1 MNEAIERFGS
11 YLRRRYAGRSTPKH
25 YLSDLSLFARLVGDK
40 RPDQVSVQDVD
51 RFVDQQVSQG
61 LRPATIN
68 RRLAALRTFFEFL
81 SADEPD
87 REWPN
92 PVIWRRHGIKQGS
105 HLPRDASDQDVE
117 RLFAAINDGRDR
129 AIFGLM
135 VGAGLR
141 VGEVAAARLQD
152 LEAPSGPDQ
161 MASLRV
167 RGKGDKERMV
177 WLIPQLYAT
186 VQAWLQERPP
196 SESDHL
202 FLNQHRRSLSV
213 SGIQY
218 RLQQHCEAVGMKLTC
233 HQLRHTFARRLAE
246 QEMAVESLS
255 KLMGHAQVQT
265 TQVYIAG
272 ADPNLRAA
280 FAKAMARLE
289 DAPERPPTITVIE
302 QMPRPRPERADPAE
316 LAACLALF
324 DHLPAWLQEL
334 LRVYLPR
341 RWRNWQ
347 PHLARQ
353 HGRRLAHQLRRAW
366 KWLLSNQEL
375 SGWSDLQRSDLEA
388 WLSAR
393 QEEGIAASSR
403 ASELGEMQAF
413 LRFVVEQDIPLT
425 ANLFRVAY
433 PERPDALPRYL
444 SENEYR
450 RLEQVV
456 LEQTA
461 DDTLV
466 ATRDRAWFFTLA
478 HTGVRVS
485 ELVNLRL
492 GDLDGGRLIVRGGKN
507 ARDRVVYLTPIL
519 TEALQRY
526 LSHRGTA
533 EDDHL
538 WLDDG
543 RPLKDHQVRY
553 RLRCWGKLCGVS
565 VTPHRLRHTLA
576 TRLINQ
582 GMSLESLRKLLGH
595 KHLTTTQQYARI
607 YDVTV
612 REQFETA
619 MARIVGIA
627 VKDWPRPMFAF
638 TADHAQ
644 SPQEE
649 QDKRILVGHSSTE

>member
-25 YLSDLSLFARLVGDK
+25 YLSDLSLFARLVGGK
-40 RPDQVSVQDVD
+40 QPDQVSVQDVD

-81 SADEPD
+81 SAEEPD

-92 PVIWRRHGIKQGS
+92 PVIWRRHGIKQGT
-105 HLPRDASDQDVE
+105 HLPRDASDRDVE
-117 RLFAAINDGRDR
+117 RLFAAMNDGRDR

-196 SESDHL
+196 SEFDHL
-202 FLNQHRRSLSV
+202 FLNQHRRPLSV
-213 SGIQY
+213 AGIQY
-218 RLQQHCEAVGMKLTC
+218 RLQQHCEAAGVKLTC

-280 FAKAMARLE
+280 FARAMAQLE
-289 DAPERPPTITVIE
+289 NAPERPPTITMPE
-302 QMPRPRPERADPAE
+302 PKPRPRPEKADPAE
-316 LAACLALF
+316 LADSLTIF
-324 DHLPAWLQEL
+324 DHLPTWLQEL
-334 LRVYLPR
+334 LHVYLPW

-353 HGRRLAHQLRRAW
+353 HARRLAHHLRRAW
-366 KWLLSNQEL
+366 AWLLSNREL
-375 SGWSDLQRSDLEA
+375 SSWSDLQRSDLEA

-393 QEEGIAASSR
+393 QEEGISASTR
-403 ASELGEMQAF
+403 TKELCEMQTF
-413 LRFVVEQDIPLT
+413 LRFVVEQDIPLN

-433 PERPDALPRYL
+433 PERPEPLPRYL
-444 SENEYR
+444 SENEYC

-456 LEQTA
+456 VEQTA

-466 ATRDRAWFFTLA
+466 AARDRAWFFTLA

-519 TEALQRY
+519 TKALQRY
-526 LSHRGTA
+526 LSHRGAA

-543 RPLKDHQVRY
+543 RPLKDYRVRY
-553 RLRCWGKLCGVS
+553 RLKCWGKLCGVS
-565 VTPHRLRHTLA
+565 ASPHRLRHTLA
-576 TRLINQ
+576 TRLINR

-595 KHLTTTQQYARI
+595 KHLRTTQQYARV
-607 YDVTV
+607 YDATV

-619 MARIVGIA
+619 MAKIVGIG
-627 VKDWPRPMFAF
+627 VGDWPRLAFAF
-638 TADHAQ
+638 TADQ
-644 SPQEE
+644 SV
-649 QDKRILVGHSSTE
+649 DTLFS

>member
-11 YLRRRYAGRSTPKH
+11 YLRRRYADRSTPKH
-25 YLSDLSLFARLVGDK
+25 YLSDLSLFARLVGGK

-51 RFVDQQVSQG
+51 CFVDQQVSQG

-81 SADEPD
+81 SAEEPD

-105 HLPRDASDQDVE
+105 HLPRDASDKDVE
-117 RLFAAINDGRDR
+117 RLFAAMNDGRDR

-141 VGEVAAARLQD
+141 VGEVATARLPD
-152 LEAPSGPDQ
+152 LEAPSVPDQ

-167 RGKGDKERMV
+167 CGKGNKERMV

-186 VQAWLQERPP
+186 VQAWLQERPA
-196 SESDHL
+196 SGFDHL
-202 FLNQHRRSLSV
+202 FLNQHRRPLSV
-213 SGIQY
+213 AGIQY
-218 RLQQHCEAVGMKLTC
+218 RLQQHCEAAEVKLTC

-246 QEMAVESLS
+246 QEMPVESLS

-280 FAKAMARLE
+280 FARAMAQLE
-289 DAPERPPTITVIE
+289 NAPERPPTITMFE
-302 QMPRPRPERADPAE
+302 PKPRPRPERADPAE
-316 LAACLALF
+316 LAACLTMF
-324 DHLPAWLQEL
+324 DHLPTWLQES
-334 LRVYLPR
+334 LRVYLPW

-353 HGRRLAHQLRRAW
+353 HARRLAYHLRRAW
-366 KWLLSNQEL
+366 EWLLSNQAL

-393 QEEGIAASSR
+393 QEEGISASTR
-403 ASELGEMQAF
+403 TKELSEMQTF

-433 PERPDALPRYL
+433 PERSEPLPRYL
-444 SENEYR
+444 SENEYC

-478 HTGVRVS
+478 HTGVRLS
-485 ELVNLRL
+485 ELANLRL
-492 GDLDGGRLIVRGGKN
+492 GDLGGGRLIVRGGKN

-526 LSHRGTA
+526 LSHRGAA

-543 RPLKDHQVRY
+543 RPLKDYRVRY
-553 RLRCWGKLCGVS
+553 RLKCWGKLCGVS
-565 VTPHRLRHTLA
+565 ASPHRLRHTLA
-576 TRLINQ
+576 TRLINR

-595 KHLTTTQQYARI
+595 KHLRTTQQYARV

-619 MARIVGIA
+619 MTKIVGIA
-627 VKDWPRPMFAF
+627 ASDWPRLTLAF
-638 TADHAQ
+638 TTDQ
-644 SPQEE
+644 SV
-649 QDKRILVGHSSTE
+649 DTIS

>member
-11 YLRRRYAGRSTPKH
+11 YLRRRYADRTTPKH
-25 YLSDLSLFARLVGDK
+25 YLSDLSLFAQLVGDK

-51 RFVDQQVSQG
+51 RFVDQQLSQG

-81 SADEPD
+81 SAEEPD
-87 REWPN
+87 REWPS
-92 PVIWRRHGIKQGS
+92 PVIWRRHGIKQGT
-105 HLPRDASDQDVE
+105 HLPRDASDKDVE
-117 RLFAAINDGRDR
+117 RLFAAMNDGRDR
-129 AIFGLM
+129 AVFGLM

-167 RGKGDKERMV
+167 RGKGGKERMV
-177 WLIPQLYAT
+177 WVIPPLYAT
-186 VQAWLQERPP
+186 VQAWLQERPD
-196 SESDHL
+196 SEFDHL
-202 FLNQHRRSLSV
+202 FLSQHRRPLSV
-213 SGIQY
+213 AGIQY
-218 RLQQHCEAVGMKLTC
+218 RLQQHCQVAGVKLTC

-246 QEMAVESLS
+246 QEIAVESLS

-280 FAKAMARLE
+280 FARAMAQLE
-289 DAPERPPTITVIE
+289 DAPERSPTISVIE
-302 QMPRPRPERADPAE
+302 QRSHPRPEKADPAD
-316 LAACLALF
+316 LAACLAIF
-324 DHLPAWLQEL
+324 DHLPTWLQEPWQA
-334 LRVYLPR
+334 YLPW

-366 KWLLSNQEL
+366 EWLLSNREL

-393 QEEGIAASSR
+393 QEEGITASSR
-403 ASELGEMQAF
+403 SSELGEMQAF
-413 LRFVVEQDIPLT
+413 LRFVVEQDISLT

-433 PERPDALPRYL
+433 PERSEALPRYL
-444 SENEYR
+444 SEHEYC

-461 DDTLV
+461 DDALD
-466 ATRDRAWFFTLA
+466 AARDRAWFFTLA

-492 GDLDGGRLIVRGGKN
+492 GDLDGGRLIARGGKN
-507 ARDRVVYLTPIL
+507 AHDRVVYLTPML
-519 TEALQRY
+519 TEALQHY
-526 LSHRGTA
+526 LSHREA
-533 EDDHL
+533 AKDDHL

-543 RPLKDHQVRY
+543 HPLKDHQVRY

-576 TRLINQ
+576 TRLINRD
-582 GMSLESLRKLLGH
+582 MSLESLRKLLGH
-595 KHLTTTQQYARI
+595 KYLRTTQQYARI

-619 MARIVGIA
+619 MAKIVGIA
-627 VKDWPRPMFAF
+627 ISDWPRLTFAF
-638 TADHAQ
+638 TTDQ
-644 SPQEE
+644 SV
-649 QDKRILVGHSSTE
+649 DTIFS

>member
-11 YLRRRYAGRSTPKH
+11 YLRRRYAGRSTSKH
-25 YLSDLSLFARLVGDK
+25 YLSDLSLFALLVGDK

-51 RFVDQQVSQG
+51 RFVDQQVGQG

-81 SADEPD
+81 SAEEPD

-135 VGAGLR
+135 VGVGLR

-152 LEAPSGPDQ
+152 LEAPSGSDQ

-186 VQAWLQERPP
+186 VQAWLQERPA

-218 RLQQHCEAVGMKLTC
+218 RLQQHCEASGVKLTC

-280 FAKAMARLE
+280 FAQAMARLE
-289 DAPERPPTITVIE
+289 DPPERPPTITVIE
-302 QMPRPRPERADPAE
+302 QKPPSRLERVDPAE
-316 LAACLALF
+316 LAACLTLF
-324 DHLPAWLQEL
+324 DHLPAWLREL

-353 HGRRLAHQLRRAW
+353 HGRHLAHRLRRAW
-366 KWLLSNQEL
+366 EWLLSNQEL
-375 SGWSDLQRSDLEA
+375 SDWSDLQRSDLEA

-393 QEEGIAASSR
+393 QEKGIAASTQ
-403 ASELGEMQAF
+403 ASELSEMQAF

-433 PERPDALPRYL
+433 PERSDALPRYL

-466 ATRDRAWFFTLA
+466 AARDRAWFFTLA
-478 HTGVRVS
+478 HTGLRVS

-492 GDLDGGRLIVRGGKN
+492 GDLNDGRLIVRGGKN

-519 TEALQRY
+519 TEALQHY
-526 LSHRGTA
+526 LSHRGTT
-533 EDDHL
+533 EEDHL

-543 RPLKDHQVRY
+543 RPLKDQQVRY
-553 RLRCWGKLCGVS
+553 RLRCWGKLCEAS

-576 TRLINQ
+576 TRLINR

-595 KHLTTTQQYARI
+595 KHLRTTQQYARV

-619 MARIVGIA
+619 MAKIVGIA
-627 VKDWPRPMFAF
+627 VSDWPRPTFAF
-638 TADHAQ
+638 TADQ
-644 SPQEE
+644 SVNT
-649 QDKRILVGHSSTE
+649 LFS